1 MFKIIKFL
9 GTGII
14 SLSIIIFLSFMFNS
28 FLMLSENLSTLFAL
42 IITFFLNFFL
52 ITYFVF
58 KAKQNNHNFL
68 KYSFISIFF
77 RTTEYLLFF
86 VLNSYLN
93 VNFLLIVFSV
103 LIISFFLKFFTLNEI
118 LI

>member
-9 GTGII
+9 GIGII
-14 SLSIIIFLSFMFNS
+14 SLSLIIFLSFIFNS

-42 IITFFLNFFL
+42 IITFILNFFL

-58 KAKQNNHNFL
+58 KAKQNNQNFL
-68 KYSFISIFF
+68 KYTLTSLFF
-77 RTTEYLLFF
+77 RSTEYFLFF

-93 VNFLLIVFSV
+93 VHFLLIMFNV
-103 LIISFFLKFFTLNEI
+103 LIISFFLKFFTLNKI